1 ESKGFACEPINKTT
15 IHIYLQDNMR
25 EYTGYLETQKKTIK
39 GLNIILRPAHQGDD
53 KALEDFFDSLSTDSI
68 LNRFTTSRV
77 DITPEG
83 IQKLILIDHSKE
95 MVILA
100 LLKDKDMIVGM
111 GQYFIDDR
119 SNTAEVAFI
128 VRDEFQNRGIAREL
142 IAHLMDIAKKRE
154 LRGFTAE
161 TFMENKKMIHLFES
175 MGFTKE
181 KSPGTRSYELRCLF
195 NN

>member
-1 ESKGFACEPINKTT
+1 
-15 IHIYLQDNMR
+15 MR
-25 EYTGYLETQKKTIK
+25 ENTEYLETQKKTIK
-39 GLNIILRPAHQGDD
+39 GLNIILRRATQGDD
-53 KALEDFFDSLSTDSI
+53 KALKDFFGSLSADSM
-68 LNRFTTSRV
+68 LNRFTTSKV
-77 DITPEG
+77 DITPTG
-83 IQKLILIDHSKE
+83 IQKIILFDHSKE

-100 LLKDKDMIVGM
+100 LLKDEGKIVGM

-128 VRDEFQNRGIAREL
+128 VHDDLQNRGIGREL
-142 IAHLMDIAKKRE
+142 IALLMGIAKKNG
-154 LRGFTAE
+154 LQGLTAE
-161 TFMENKKMIHLFES
+161 SFVDNKKMIHLFES

>member
-1 ESKGFACEPINKTT
+1 
-15 IHIYLQDNMR
+15 MR

-100 LLKDKDMIVGM
+100 LLKDKGKIVGM

-128 VRDEFQNRGIAREL
+128 VRDEFQNRGIA
-142 IAHLMDIAKKRE
+142 
-154 LRGFTAE
+154 
-161 TFMENKKMIHLFES
+161 
-175 MGFTKE
+175 
-181 KSPGTRSYELRCLF
+181 
-195 NN
+195 